1 MLAIGAAVI
10 LGLIIGAVYMY
21 ICRRDGYGKNF
32 IVGLVILPAVVA
44 AVILLIGSNVA
55 RAFSM
60 AGAFALV
67 RFRSAP
73 GNAKDIAVVFFA
85 MASGLACGLGYVT
98 FACAFV
104 ILMLV
109 VLVVLNLLHFGDD
122 RSGSKQL
129 KLTVPENLNYSHV
142 FDEVFEKYT
151 TQSTLRRVR
160 TTNMGTMYELTYSV
174 SMKRNA
180 DEKEFIDHLRM
191 RNGNLNITLG
201 MAEIDAGI
209 LN

>member
-1 MLAIGAAVI
+1 
-10 LGLIIGAVYMY
+10 
-21 ICRRDGYGKNF
+21 
-32 IVGLVILPAVVA
+32 
-44 AVILLIGSNVA
+44 
-55 RAFSM
+55 
-60 AGAFALV
+60 
-67 RFRSAP
+67 
-73 GNAKDIAVVFFA
+73 

>member
-1 MLAIGAAVI
+1 
-10 LGLIIGAVYMY
+10 MY